1 MPNGERTE
9 HESFGMIEIHRTQ
22 GGYPYLFGSSIP
34 HNNKVSITI
43 KHAEMER
50 HLNSDHYYGR
60 RQIVEIEMSP
70 TQFAEAIT
78 NMNTSGVPCTIRY
91 IEGKRME
98 NCPFVGKRE
107 QFADEFED
115 KMRRIAKE
123 LDTLSE
129 LAQALTQTKAPNK
142 DQKEAILKEVERI
155 RMEIGDNLPFT
166 YRMFNEQMDKTVLE
180 AKGEFEAMVQHTIT
194 SLGLQALKAEDFRL
208 LASGESTP
216 TEKDTKKEA

>member
-22 GGYPYLFGSSIP
+22 GGYPHLFGSSIP
-34 HNNKVSITI
+34 HNNKVRIAI
-43 KHAEMER
+43 KRAAVER
-50 HLNSDHYYGR
+50 DLNADHYYGR
-60 RQIVEIEMSP
+60 RELVEIEMSP

-91 IEGKRME
+91 IEGKEME
-98 NCPFVGKRE
+98 RCPFVQKRE
-107 QFADEFED
+107 QFADEFEG
-115 KMRRIAKE
+115 KMRRISTK
-123 LDTLSE
+123 LNVLLE
-129 LAQALTQTKAPNK
+129 LAEALTQTKAPNK
-142 DQKEAILKEVERI
+142 DQKEAILREVQKV

-208 LASGESTP
+208 LASGESAP
-216 TEKDTKKEA
+216 ADEEE